1 MRTRAEKAVPIAM
14 ACQDLTVSP
23 GGAVL
28 GRQPSQTHKRI
39 GIALIVL
46 SCVLYFGLIAVPL
59 LPLTTENQVI
69 LATGLAISSEGTFWL
84 GCLVAG
90 RSILAYLRDKL
101 WPRRWRAKGR
111 ASRKSAGAVAS
122 TSSATS

>member
-1 MRTRAEKAVPIAM
+1 M

-23 GGAVL
+23 ASTVL

-46 SCVLYFGLIAVPL
+46 SCVLYFVLITVPL
-59 LPLTTENQVI
+59 MPMDTDNQVI
-69 LATGLAISSEGTFWL
+69 LATGLAVSSEGTFWL

-90 RSILAYLRDKL
+90 RSILAFLRDKL
-101 WPRRWRAKGR
+101 WPARWRAKVP
-111 ASRKSAGAVAS
+111 SLRKRAGATPGA
-122 TSSATS
+122 SSATT